1 MDNSLKNLPPE
12 INLESVN
19 IYKALSSASRTLAE
33 LKGESK
39 SIPNEIILINTLG
52 LQEAKDSSAIENII
66 TTQDDLYRAE
76 ADRTFNN
83 LATKEVIRYSD
94 ALKHGFELVRKHR
107 ILSANHIL
115 EIQKVLEPN
124 KHGFRKLPGTVLKNS
139 FSEIVYTPPQNPDE
153 VVALMSNLEK
163 YINDEDLHTID
174 PLIKMAIIHYQFESI
189 HPFYDGNGRTGRI
202 INILYLVAKEL
213 LDIPVL
219 YLSRYIVANKNDYY
233 RLLQEVRNK
242 DSLEEWI
249 IWILQGVKETA
260 VETIILIR
268 KIQSMMEQYQIEI
281 QEKLPKI
288 YSKDLIEN
296 LFKHPYTK
304 IEFIENDLKVSKR
317 TAINYLNSLTENNFL
332 EKIKIGKSTFYLN
345 QKLFNL
351 FVNWK
356 TSANN

>member
-1 MDNSLKNLPPE
+1 MENSLKKLPLQVNLD
-12 INLESVN
+12 SVN
-19 IYKALSSASRTLAE
+19 IYKALSSASRALAE

-39 SIPNEIILINTLG
+39 TIPNEIILINTLG

-76 ADRTFNN
+76 ADRAFNN
-83 LATKEVIRYSD
+83 LAAKEVIRYSD
-94 ALKHGFELVRKHR
+94 ALKHGFELVRKNR

-139 FSEIVYTPPQNPDE
+139 FGEIVYTPPQNPDE
-153 VVALMSNLEK
+153 IVALMSNLEK
-163 YINDEDLHTID
+163 YINDEDLHAID

-219 YLSRYIVANKNDYY
+219 YLSRYIVSNKNDYY
-233 RLLQEVRNK
+233 RLLQEVRSK
-242 DSLEEWI
+242 DNLEEWI
-249 IWILQGVKETA
+249 IWILQGVKDTA
-260 VETIILIR
+260 IETIILIR
-268 KIQSMMEQYQIEI
+268 KIQNLMEQYQTEI
-281 QEKLPKI
+281 KEKLPKI

-345 QKLFNL
+345 LKLFNL
-351 FVNWK
+351 FASWK
-356 TSANN
+356 TSAE